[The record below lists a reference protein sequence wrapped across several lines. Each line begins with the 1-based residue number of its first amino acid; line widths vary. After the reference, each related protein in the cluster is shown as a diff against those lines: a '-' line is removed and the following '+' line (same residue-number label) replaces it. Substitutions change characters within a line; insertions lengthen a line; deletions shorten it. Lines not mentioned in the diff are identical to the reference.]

1 MSLEINI
8 NPDELFRAALIQ
20 ACHDALAAV
29 KLDKDGCDHN
39 AAKRA
44 EAREWL
50 MSVGALLAEKL
61 NIASAEK
68 VRAWAASPSAPDG
81 LSINELMTH
90 TGLPKGTITLAITR
104 GELPAYRNV
113 FQHSQA
119 YSIPTD
125 EARNWI
131 KRHTLRE
138 APHEQQQD

>member
-1 MSLEINI
+1 
-8 NPDELFRAALIQ
+8 
-20 ACHDALAAV
+20 
-29 KLDKDGCDHN
+29 
-39 AAKRA
+39 
-44 EAREWL
+44 
-50 MSVGALLAEKL
+50 
-61 NIASAEK
+61 
-68 VRAWAASPSAPDG
+68 
-81 LSINELMTH
+81 MTH
-90 TGLPKGTITLAITR
+90 TGLPKGAITLAITR